1 MPRLWLTPPFTPRPT
16 HPHHLQLPFLEPE
29 YLALP
34 DIPDAPAEEP
44 LPIFFP
50 PEVLQVREV
59 TQMEV

>member
-1 MPRLWLTPPFTPRPT
+1 MMLQTIV
-16 HPHHLQLPFLEPE
+16 HAAADACMVQLPFLEPE

-50 PEVLQVREV
+50 PEALQVDIPSFHCL
-59 TQMEV
+59 MP